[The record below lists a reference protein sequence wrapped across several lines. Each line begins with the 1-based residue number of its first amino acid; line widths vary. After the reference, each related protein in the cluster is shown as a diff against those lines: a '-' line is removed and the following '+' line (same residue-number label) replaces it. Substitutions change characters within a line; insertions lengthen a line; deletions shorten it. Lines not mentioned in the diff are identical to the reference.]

1 MRQLITYFQKKVLN
15 HIHSMINKFPPEIVY
30 KNMLY
35 INSLIKKHTPD
46 NKLLLRLKQPNTNV
60 HFFYLRLI

>member
-1 MRQLITYFQKKVLN
+1 
-15 HIHSMINKFPPEIVY
+15 MINTFPPEIIY

-35 INSLIKKHTPD
+35 INYLIKKHTPD
-46 NKLLLRLKQPNTNV
+46 NKLLFRLKQPNTSV

>member
-1 MRQLITYFQKKVLN
+1 
-15 HIHSMINKFPPEIVY
+15 MINTFPPEIIY

-35 INSLIKKHTPD
+35 INYLIKKHTPD
-46 NKLLLRLKQPNTNV
+46 NKLLFRLKQPNTNV